1 MEVERLEVDV
11 QDGELIAPF
20 VEELL
25 PILRWCMV
33 HVILN
38 SAIWMY
44 GHCQWWGART
54 G

>member
-11 QDGELIAPF
+11 QDGELIAPICRRT
-20 VEELL
+20 
-25 PILRWCMV
+25 PARPGSMV

-44 GHCQWWGART
+44 GHCQWCGART